1 MIVVPR
7 VNTPLD
13 RRTFPDRIADAF
25 AAIGTKLTAV
35 QAKTLAALVCIE
47 TGSGKSV
54 QNFAPGNISADERY
68 TGKAWRPP
76 WFEAPTASTSARNRK
91 LHEEMKAGRAPSAF
105 RAYDSEELGWSD
117 FAVFLKRNFPNVI
130 EAASDMNSDGFRR
143 ELAKGYSKDYAD
155 PKHTATL
162 RTLRASYGL
171 KTGGAAEGG
180 GIVAAAVLAALYFL

>member
-13 RRTFPDRIADAF
+13 KRTFPERIAAAF
-25 AAIGTKLTAV
+25 AAIGTNLTGV
-35 QAKTLAALVCIE
+35 QAKNLAVLVCIE

-68 TGKAWRPP
+68 EGKVWRPP
-76 WFEAPTASTSARNRK
+76 WFEAPTASTSARNRH
-91 LHEEMKAGRAPSAF
+91 LHAEMKAGRAPSAF

-117 FAVFLKRNFPNVI
+117 FAVFLKRRFPNVI
-130 EAASDMNSDGFRR
+130 VAASDMNADGFRR

-155 PKHTATL
+155 PKHTATIQAL
-162 RTLRASYGL
+162 GASYGL
-171 KTGGAAEGG
+171 KLSGGAAGG
-180 GIVAAAVLAALYFL
+180 GVAAVAVLAALFFL